1 MPEEESGILKDVEE
15 EVKRILRERRAKLVS
30 GKPLAVRYF
39 KSIEE
44 VSEKL
49 LEGLLEDGVVLIAL
63 REDSVR
69 RVRPLVEKLAEK
81 VRELNGDI
89 YLIRWPSLLVVGGK
103 AMIEVRE
110 ERG

>member
-1 MPEEESGILKDVEE
+1 MPEEENEILRDVEE
-15 EVKRILRERRAKLVS
+15 EAKKILRKRAKPVS

-44 VSEKL
+44 VSDKL
-49 LEGLLEDGVVLIAL
+49 LEELLEDGVVLIAL
-63 REDSVR
+63 REGSVS

-89 YLIRWPSLLVVGGK
+89 YLIRWPSLLVVGCK
-103 AMIEVRE
+103 ARIEVHE